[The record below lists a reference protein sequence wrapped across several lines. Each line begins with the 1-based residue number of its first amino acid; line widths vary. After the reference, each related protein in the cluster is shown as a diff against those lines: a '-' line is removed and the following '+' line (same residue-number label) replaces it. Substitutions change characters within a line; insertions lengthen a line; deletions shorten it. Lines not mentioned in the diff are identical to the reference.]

1 MKSIA
6 LAHSLAIA
14 TAVLY
19 ILCVI
24 LLAVSPDLY
33 FAILTPWFHGVDVRQ
48 FAATALP
55 GFDQV
60 LFGLISMTAM
70 VWVFT
75 YVTAELYK
83 RLAKTV

>member
-1 MKSIA
+1 MKSMA
-6 LAHSLAIA
+6 LAHSLAIM

-24 LLAVSPDLY
+24 LFMVSPDLY
-33 FAILTPWFHGVDVRQ
+33 FAILTPWFHGVDIRQ
-48 FAATALP
+48 LAATALP
-55 GFDQV
+55 GLDQV

-75 YVTAELYK
+75 YATVELYK
-83 RLAKTV
+83 KLAKRV